1 MAFYIL
7 PDNKSIPIKIKAPP
21 EINCIQY
28 IGIYLCNKEPAKTP
42 KREDKISAT
51 ADPIKT
57 CHIDSD
63 FEASI
68 IVDSC
73 VLSPNSA
80 KKTKI
85 NVVNIDFNTLLPL

>member
-7 PDNKSIPIKIKAPP
+7 PNNNRTPIKIKDPP
-21 EINCIQY
+21 EISCMQY

-42 KREDKISAT
+42 NKEDNINAIE
-51 ADPIKT
+51 DPKKT
-57 CHIDSD
+57 YQIDSD

-80 KKTKI
+80 IKTKI
-85 NVVNIDFNTLLPL
+85 NVVKIDFSTL